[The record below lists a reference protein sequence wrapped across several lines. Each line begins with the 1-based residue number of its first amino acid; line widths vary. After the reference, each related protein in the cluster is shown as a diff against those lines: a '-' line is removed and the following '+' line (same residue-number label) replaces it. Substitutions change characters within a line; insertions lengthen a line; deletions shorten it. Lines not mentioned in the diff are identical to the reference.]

1 MNVTLA
7 MHPAAV
13 SRIVAS
19 IPERTVRCLSGTA
32 FSLDGARACSD
43 PARLVSIVRLLQWLS
58 PLSRL
63 SDEEQRALGLQA
75 AGARP
80 GHLAEDGLAE
90 ADDEMVED
98 PSLTQRLSL

>member
-7 MHPAAV
+7 MNPAAV
-13 SRIVAS
+13 SRIVSS
-19 IPERTVRCLSGTA
+19 IPERTVRSLSGTA

-58 PLSRL
+58 PLNRL

-75 AGARP
+75 GTARP
-80 GHLAEDGLAE
+80 GQLSEDGVAE
-90 ADDEMVED
+90 ADDELGED
-98 PSLTQRLSL
+98 VSLAERLPL

>member
-7 MHPAAV
+7 MNSAAV
-13 SRIVAS
+13 SRLVSA

-58 PLSRL
+58 PLNRL

-75 AGARP
+75 AGART
-80 GHLAEDGLAE
+80 GHLPEDGLTE
-90 ADDEMVED
+90 ADDEIGD
-98 PSLTQRLSL
+98 DSSLAQRLPL